1 MVSTV
6 LADNI
11 GAERALIMRIL
22 VLSAQYPHADNPPSG
37 IFVQEQVAALRREG
51 VDARVLVGREAWLGP
66 SRPLHSLAAVRRFA
80 TPRPRLQWREHAG
93 VVSAEFPTVVVG
105 QFGEAVRSRSYAA
118 GLRRVSRALRRDFP
132 FEAVHAHTALLDGAA
147 AVELK
152 HEFGVPVV
160 LTEHTGPFSVI
171 TRTPAMRCRVRRALL
186 GSDRVVAV
194 SNTLA
199 QMIRGAFPE
208 LPLTIDVIPNGVDQ
222 RLFSIASQPQD
233 TSSRK
238 TILWIGSFGA
248 LKRPHLALSAFAAI
262 AARRSDFD
270 LHMIGRGPLA
280 AELHRDIVRSG
291 LAARVR
297 IDDYQDRISLAA
309 TIARAGV
316 LLVTSAVESFSLV
329 TIEALSSGVP
339 VVSTRCGGPQDILV
353 EPWLGRLSDDSTE
366 ALATALLEVTGAL
379 ASFRPEHL
387 RAYAVGRFGMSVV
400 TARYI
405 ALYNSVLARC
415 RALAA

>member
-1 MVSTV
+1 
-6 LADNI
+6 
-11 GAERALIMRIL
+11 
-22 VLSAQYPHADNPPSG
+22 
-37 IFVQEQVAALRREG
+37 
-51 VDARVLVGREAWLGP
+51 
-66 SRPLHSLAAVRRFA
+66 
-80 TPRPRLQWREHAG
+80 
-93 VVSAEFPTVVVG
+93 
-105 QFGEAVRSRSYAA
+105 
-118 GLRRVSRALRRDFP
+118 
-132 FEAVHAHTALLDGAA
+132 
-147 AVELK
+147 
-152 HEFGVPVV
+152 
-160 LTEHTGPFSVI
+160 
-171 TRTPAMRCRVRRALL
+171 
-186 GSDRVVAV
+186 
-194 SNTLA
+194 
-199 QMIRGAFPE
+199 
-208 LPLTIDVIPNGVDQ
+208 
-222 RLFSIASQPQD
+222 
-233 TSSRK
+233 
-238 TILWIGSFGA
+238 
-248 LKRPHLALSAFAAI
+248 
-262 AARRSDFD
+262 
-270 LHMIGRGPLA
+270 MIGRGPLA

-316 LLVTSAVESFSLV
+316 LLVTSAVETFSLV